1 MLEKA
6 RILYVEDN
14 FDSRRLVRR
23 VLESQ
28 GFEVV
33 EAHSASQA
41 LERLSAQTIDL
52 ALMDINMPDMDGYAL
67 ATMIR
72 SMPRYARMPILAMTA
87 NALRGDRERSLAA
100 GCDGY
105 IEKPIDIDTLTQQLE
120 VHLNHRRHE
129 Q

>member
-1 MLEKA
+1 
-6 RILYVEDN
+6 
-14 FDSRRLVRR
+14 
-23 VLESQ
+23 
-28 GFEVV
+28 
-33 EAHSASQA
+33 
-41 LERLSAQTIDL
+41 
-52 ALMDINMPDMDGYAL
+52 MPDMDGYAL

-72 SMPRYARMPILAMTA
+72 SMPRYVRMPILAMTA

-120 VHLNHRRHE
+120 VHLNHSRHE